1 MTKQHHKEPP
11 RPIPS
16 SAMEPLRSTKG
27 HAETYARAVTAGTV
41 PACRWIKLACA
52 RHLRDLECGHQRGLW
67 FDYEAEERIYA
78 FFEKYLRHS
87 KGEFA
92 KKPFVLQQWQ
102 AFIVGSVFGWK
113 RKDGSRRFRT
123 VYDEEPRKNGKSTR
137 LAGIGLYM
145 TTADGEYGAEVYSAA
160 TKKDQAKIVWGEARS
175 MVLASPELRAR
186 TRVFA
191 ANMNV
196 PALGSKF
203 EPLGADS
210 DSLDGLNIHCA
221 IIDELHAHKSRD
233 LWDVLETATGARH
246 QPLIYAI
253 TTAGRNKLSVC
264 RELRDYACKVLEGI
278 VEDDSFFAVI
288 FTIDEDDDWSDPSVW
303 AKANPGLGV
312 SVNIDDLQRKVEK
325 ARHLPAAQNAFKR
338 LHLNIWSDGAGSW
351 LDIDAWDESCETV
364 DPDVLAGRECYGG
377 LDLSTTTDITAFV
390 LVFPPVTD
398 GERWKVLTRFWVP
411 AENIERR
418 VRSDRVPYDIW
429 HDQGH
434 IQATPGNVVD
444 YRAVRDGITAAA
456 DMFDLREVAY
466 DRYNSS
472 QLVTEL
478 MDDGLTMVPF
488 GQGFISMATPTRE
501 LEKLVISGQL
511 AHGGNPVLRW
521 MASNVVVL
529 EDPAGNMKPAK
540 NKSAEK
546 IDGIV
551 ALIMALG
558 RATLPKEERGGSI
571 DDYFARL
578 GR

>member
-1 MTKQHHKEPP
+1 M
-11 RPIPS
+11 
-16 SAMEPLRSTKG
+16 
-27 HAETYARAVTAGTV
+27 
-41 PACRWIKLACA
+41 ACG
-52 RHLRDLECGHQRGLW
+52 RHLRDLETGHQRGLW
-67 FDYEAEERIYA
+67 FDHEAEERIYA

-92 KKPFVLQQWQ
+92 KKPFVLQPWQ

-113 RKDGSRRFRT
+113 RMDGSRRFRT

-312 SVNIDDLQRKVEK
+312 SVKIDDLQRKVEK
-325 ARHLPAAQNAFKR
+325 ARHLPAAQSAFKR

-351 LDIDAWDESCETV
+351 LDIDAWDESCEAV
-364 DPDVLAGRECYGG
+364 DPDDLAGRECYGG

-390 LVFPPVTD
+390 LVFPPVAN

-418 VRSDRVPYDIW
+418 VRSDRVPYDLW
-429 HDQGH
+429 RQEGH

-558 RATLPKEERGGSI
+558 RATLPKDERGGSI

-578 GR
+578 AGEP